1 MQRVRFAAV
10 LAAAAVALTAA
21 PAAAQ
26 YTSAY
31 GYSFNN
37 PISASLNTMMWDRV
51 NQRMLLKSMLRRHGF
66 TDAQI
71 DKMSSDQMLAALG
84 GAKKAAEAVK
94 QAPTPATAATKFKP
108 AKKQLLV
115 PTLIASLTK
124 DQAQRQALKEVF
136 DAGFQAYE
144 AEAAKEGLDHD
155 VAGATAFF
163 IGVAYTVFH
172 DGQEPD
178 DDGLTLFARQLQ
190 QSMDTPE
197 MKKVAAADK
206 QKFYELLV
214 GLATWLLAG
223 WQSALQTNDEP
234 FKAQLK
240 EAAGGVLKGYLK
252 LEPEQVTFTAAG
264 LELAK

>member
-1 MQRVRFAAV
+1 MSRFRFAAV
-10 LAAAAVALTAA
+10 VVAAAVALTAA
-21 PAAAQ
+21 PASAQ

-84 GAKKAAEAVK
+84 GGKKAAQEAPK
-94 QAPTPATAATKFKP
+94 PTAPATKFTP

-115 PTLIASLTK
+115 PALIASLTK
-124 DQAQRQALKEVF
+124 DKAQQQALKDVF

-144 AEAAKEGLDHD
+144 AEAVKEGLDHD
-155 VAGATAFF
+155 VAGAIAYF
-163 IGVAYTVFH
+163 IGVAYLVYH
-172 DGQEPD
+172 EGQEPD

-190 QSMDTPE
+190 QSMDTPDL
-197 MKKVAAADK
+197 KKVASADK

-214 GLATWLLAG
+214 GLATWLIAG
-223 WQSALQTNDEP
+223 WQTAVQTNDDA

-240 EAAGGVLKGYLK
+240 ESAGGVLKGYLK
-252 LEPEQVTFTAAG
+252 LEPDQVKFTAAG
-264 LELAK
+264 LEVAK

>member
-1 MQRVRFAAV
+1 MQRFRFAAV
-10 LAAAAVALTAA
+10 VVAAAVSLTAA
-21 PAAAQ
+21 PASAQ
-26 YTSAY
+26 YMSSY

-84 GAKKAAEAVK
+84 GAKMVAEAAK
-94 QAPTPATAATKFKP
+94 QAPTPATAATKFTP

-115 PTLIASLTK
+115 PTLISSLTK
-124 DQAQRQALKEVF
+124 DKAQQQALKEVF

-144 AEAAKEGLDHD
+144 VEAAKEGLDHD
-155 VAGATAFF
+155 VAGAIAYF
-163 IGVAYTVFH
+163 IGVAYLVYH
-172 DGQEPD
+172 EGQEPD

-190 QSMDTPE
+190 QSMDTPDL
-197 MKKVAAADK
+197 KKVASADK

-214 GLATWLLAG
+214 GLATWLIAG
-223 WQSALQTNDEP
+223 WQTAVQTNDDA

-240 EAAGGVLKGYLK
+240 ESAGGVLKGYLK
-252 LEPEQVTFTAAG
+252 LEPDKVKFTAAG
-264 LELAK
+264 LEVAK